1 MLVFQGPTWKK
12 SRDGSVLPAS
22 WRYDGSR
29 SRKTKGSLADT
40 LQCNIWQRAQ
50 TPNKMTHCMHGGN
63 NHGSCSG
70 FTSLSKYIGTS
81 QSSQTDSDYV
91 KEHSILKYFRTKC
104 KPDITNAYRCDR
116 STPSWRETGES
127 GTKQLY
133 QPEPKPVVYI
143 VPITSI
149 LGRLPLIPVGDHGT
163 IPAAMSNRKRELFEY
178 GKCDEVGHPGN
189 GSKLY

>member
-1 MLVFQGPTWKK
+1 MLVFQGPTWYKA
-12 SRDGSVLPAS
+12 RNGPVLAAS
-22 WRYDGSR
+22 LLFDGSR
-29 SRKTKGSLADT
+29 SRKTAGSLAET
-40 LQCNIWQRAQ
+40 LQCNILHHR
-50 TPNKMTHCMHGGN
+50 
-63 NHGSCSG
+63 
-70 FTSLSKYIGTS
+70 
-81 QSSQTDSDYV
+81 
-91 KEHSILKYFRTKC
+91 
-104 KPDITNAYRCDR
+104 DR
-116 STPSWRETGES
+116 STPPWWRETGES

-149 LGRLPLIPVGDHGT
+149 LGRLPLIPVGDHST